1 MIIGMCR
8 TTRVTRLKGGG
19 RSATLDSLFMLLVIS
34 GAARLLDHEPE
45 LALVMVLDINNL
57 SSRFPGT
64 FPGFRNLGN
73 LDDDDREHPS
83 QDNTRA
89 LIIGISMRLLSKS
102 TSIPSTTKSRIVQ
115 YCRLEQFYGK
125 KIISNEVQVLKF
137 RAILF
142 LDQKASKASKENMGL
157 SLLSS

>member
-1 MIIGMCR
+1 MCR

-19 RSATLDSLFMLLVIS
+19 RSATLDSLFMLLLVVIS
-34 GAARLLDHEPE
+34 GAARLLDHEPDSE

-73 LDDDDREHPS
+73 LDDDDRAWEHPS

-102 TSIPSTTKSRIVQ
+102 TSIPSTTKNKIVQ

-137 RAILF
+137 RTILF
-142 LDQKASKASKENMGL
+142 LDQKASKASNEKWDL
-157 SLLSS
+157 VYT